1 MDGDH
6 DLVQPVIHFFTRPRL
21 PPAVLR
27 HFQSRSGHAAGV
39 GRRGRP
45 IKDFRIEE
53 KLRRLERARQVRA
66 FGNQWDAV
74 IDKRFRA
81 AHVFSFCV
89 ALGNAQSALM
99 LQIGLYG
106 FR

>member
-1 MDGDH
+1 MI
-6 DLVQPVIHFFTRPRL
+6 LCSRSSTSSRVRARL
-21 PPAVLR
+21 LLFCDISSPEVATPPAL
-27 HFQSRSGHAAGV
+27 AAV
-39 GRRGRP
+39 ARP